1 MFHHPHWRWL
11 GLVCIALGATTL
23 TTAPALADR
32 HTSSATR
39 TVEVADELTIR
50 EAFSHDPQLMQDV
63 LDSQYLAKRLT
74 PEDSLADLRRI
85 APTLTVHI
93 HHPITDYQDLL
104 QLKGVINRLVI
115 RDQTNLSGTN
125 LKVILGIFPVNDKDN
140 NNWMLNNIDALALVN
155 DGLNNDDFATIAAFL
170 KTIPQPI
177 DAPTPADYDWTA
189 ISSLNL
195 SNNNITD
202 FSLLRQIYQLN
213 NPKTSQVNF
222 FTAWGQHHPSAKRLP
237 TATVTDHT
245 IAIDPKVTQE
255 YQLDKINR
263 YTNNSFFFNF
273 ARKNSF
279 YYRVFQDD
287 LDGTETLASDD
298 PEKVVDGTTNLPDEG
313 VYPAYGSRNLTV
325 DGTQLGNGRFYNSLS
340 YAFPEFQPLAAPEE
354 MDKLSDLYTNAGFT
368 LTEPLSADTYV
379 IQVPDGADSVR
390 FRTMYSNTYSTAQ
403 TGYTQDYEIPL
414 KWTSSSSSSSSSS
427 GSSSSSSSDGSSS
440 SSSSDGG
447 GGGGITPKGAAV
459 YGLKKIGLYTDTN
472 FTKESRRHF
481 YRKQPRINRP
491 MFRVT
496 GYAKSTQG
504 RLRYLVKDVNHHSK
518 TAGQSGYI
526 TASPQYVGPV
536 YYRQVAKT
544 ITVINPQGINAYRK
558 KNLTGK
564 VTHYRQGQVLKV
576 KRLVS
581 HNLTTR
587 YVLPNG
593 RYITANKKLIRNGR
607 HPQAQRIVTK
617 SDINRY
623 RDRNLRHR
631 QRHYRRGAILTVIGW
646 DYSDS
651 GKLRYRVKGGGY
663 VTGNR
668 QLVRIAK

>member
-1 MFHHPHWRWL
+1 M
-11 GLVCIALGATTL
+11 TTL

-32 HTSSATR
+32 HTSSANR
-39 TVEVADELTIR
+39 TVEVADNLTIR
-50 EAFSHDPQLMQDV
+50 EAFSHDPQLMADV

-85 APTLTVHI
+85 AYSLTIHI

-104 QLKGVINRLVI
+104 QLKGVVNRLVI
-115 RDQTNLSGTN
+115 RNQTNLSGAN
-125 LKVILGIFPVNDKDN
+125 LKLILGMFPVDDAANP
-140 NNWMLNNIDALALVN
+140 NWMLNNIDALALVN
-155 DGLNNDDFATIAAFL
+155 DGLDNTDFATIVAFL
-170 KTIPQPI
+170 KSIPKPV
-177 DAPTPADYDWTA
+177 DAPTPADFDWTA

-202 FSLLRQIYQLN
+202 LSLVKQIYQFD
-213 NPKTSQVNF
+213 NPKTNQVNF

-237 TATVTDHT
+237 TTTVTDHT

-255 YQLDKINR
+255 YQLDKLNR
-263 YTNNSFFFNF
+263 YTTNSLFFNF
-273 ARKNSF
+273 SRKSSF
-279 YYRVFQDD
+279 YYRIFQDD

-298 PEKVVDGTTNLPDEG
+298 PEKIVDGVTTLPDEG

-325 DGTQLGNGRFYNSLS
+325 DGHLLGNGRFYNSLS
-340 YAFPEFQPLAAPEE
+340 YAFPEFQPLAEPED

-368 LTEPLSADTYV
+368 LTEPLSSDTYV
-379 IQVPDGADSVR
+379 VKVPDGADTVR
-390 FRTMYSNTYSTAQ
+390 FRTMYLNMYSAAQ

-427 GSSSSSSSDGSSS
+427 GSSSSSSSGSSS
-440 SSSSDGG
+440 SSSSSG

-459 YGLKKIGLYTDTN
+459 YGLKKIGLYNDTH
-472 FTKESRRHF
+472 FTKKARLHF

-496 GYAKSTQG
+496 GYAKSPQG

-518 TAGQSGYI
+518 TAGKTGYI
-526 TASPQYVGPV
+526 TASPKYVGPV

-564 VTHYRQGQVLKV
+564 VTHYRQGQMIKV

-593 RYITANKKLIRNGR
+593 RYITANKKLIRNGC
-607 HPQAQRIVTK
+607 HPQAKRIVTK
-617 SDINRY
+617 HGVNRY

-631 QRHYRRGAILTVIGW
+631 QRHYRRGTVLTVTGW

-668 QLVRIAK
+668 ELVRVVK